1 MSVQDQVDDFVAG
14 LPEPKRGEVQALQR
28 TVLKLAP
35 KAQQWFFDGKN
46 EHGKTVAN
54 PSIGYGLRKLTYADG
69 STKDFYRVGISPNS
83 TGISVF
89 ILGLSDKTY
98 LAKTYG
104 KAIGKA
110 KVTGYC
116 IKFNS
121 LKDIDSDVL
130 TAAMRHGMEA
140 A

>member
-1 MSVQDQVDDFVAG
+1 MNTAAQIDEYVAG
-14 LPEPKRGEVQALQR
+14 LPEPKRAEVQALQR
-28 TVLKLAP
+28 TILKFAP
-35 KAQQWFFDGKN
+35 KAQRWFFDGKN
-46 EHGKTVAN
+46 EQGKRVAN

-89 ILGLSDKTY
+89 IIGLSDKTY

-104 KAIGKA
+104 KSIGKA

-121 LKDIDSDVL
+121 LNDVDSDVL
-130 TAAMRHGMEA
+130 AAAMRHGMETA
-140 A
+140 